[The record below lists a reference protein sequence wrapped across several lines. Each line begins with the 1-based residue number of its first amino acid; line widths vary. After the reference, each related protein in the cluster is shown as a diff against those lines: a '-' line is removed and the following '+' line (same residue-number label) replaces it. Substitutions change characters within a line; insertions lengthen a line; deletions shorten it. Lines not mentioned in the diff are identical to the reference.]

1 MNKYPRFSLKI
12 RKDNDITKYTNDE
25 SNCPICKVNFQF
37 SLAVDG
43 DLNLHKFVMT
53 AKKGV
58 LRCIFAYEEESTK
71 AERKE

>member
-1 MNKYPRFSLKI
+1 MTRYK
-12 RKDNDITKYTNDE
+12 NDE
-25 SNCPICKVNFQF
+25 SNCPIHKVNFQF

-53 AKKGV
+53 AEKKV

-71 AERKE
+71 AERKA

>member
-12 RKDNDITKYTNDE
+12 RKDNDITRYRNDE
-25 SNCPICKVNFQF
+25 SNCPISEVNFQF

-53 AKKGV
+53 RKYKA

-71 AERKE
+71 AERKA